1 MLLPLVLASAA
12 ALAQTANSDTQEWAK
27 RIKTAQTVG
36 ALGSNLFGD
45 STNFYNGQTTFS
57 VTDVDLPG
65 NNALPV
71 RVSRTLVAAHPDR
84 DDNAGL
90 MSNWDLDLPYVSG
103 VYPQGYGWR
112 VAGTQPY
119 NRCSSTTP
127 QPPSATNA
135 PIGVFQ
141 AHEFWRGNTLNV
153 PGYGNQTLLT
163 PNIIPAPT
171 DGQTTRRVTA
181 GFWQIR

>member
-1 MLLPLVLASAA
+1 MLLLFLLACASAH
-12 ALAQTANSDTQEWAK
+12 AQTANSDTQEWAK
-27 RIKTAQTVG
+27 RIKTAETVG
-36 ALGSNLFGD
+36 ALGINLFGD

-65 NNALPV
+65 NNSLPV
-71 RVSRTLVAAHPDR
+71 RVTWTIVAAHPEREDT
-84 DDNAGL
+84 AGL
-90 MSNWDLDLPYVSG
+90 MGTWDLDLPYVSG

-135 PIGVFQ
+135 PIGGFQ
-141 AHEFWRGNTLNV
+141 AHEF
-153 PGYGNQTLLT
+153 
-163 PNIIPAPT
+163 
-171 DGQTTRRVTA
+171 
-181 GFWQIR
+181 